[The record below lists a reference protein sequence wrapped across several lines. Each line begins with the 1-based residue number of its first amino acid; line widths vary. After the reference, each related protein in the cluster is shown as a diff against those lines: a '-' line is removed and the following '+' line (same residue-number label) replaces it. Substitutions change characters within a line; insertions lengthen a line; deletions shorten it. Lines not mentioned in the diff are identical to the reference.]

1 MDKST
6 RINKFIN
13 ITLLIFVILVSIT
26 YTYMTLP
33 TFFQDE
39 EVVEQEVV
47 ATTTVMTEQEK
58 KGVFTEV
65 VDPVEVDESGL
76 LNVLKSVPQTT
87 KNKPLSNKEK
97 MNILEGI

>member
-13 ITLLIFVILVSIT
+13 ITLLIFVILVSVV
-26 YTYMTLP
+26 YVYFTLP
-33 TFFQDE
+33 TFF
-39 EVVEQEVV
+39 EQEVEEQDIV

-58 KGVFTEV
+58 KEVFIEV
-65 VDPVEVDESGL
+65 NDPVEVDEAGL
-76 LNVLKSVPQTT
+76 LNVLKSMPQPA
-87 KNKPLSNKEK
+87 KNRTFSNTEK